1 MVIEEKLE
9 KIIGLMSHDDL
20 FNITLGWQML
30 YSQYDKLELIDIVC
44 ELRQSRAFPHDDLR
58 QILLFTNF
66 GTLPTN
72 MFMLGTQRA
81 IIDYGHEKG
90 SQTFDDST
98 TDVDFL
104 VNLRNTR
111 SLNIATEKDFDF
123 SKCDKVEAVSI
134 FNKNDSLYTLD
145 KKKIAHLYIEDF
157 NAINE
162 RLFEFEN
169 LQSLKV
175 SWGDLT
181 KYQLEIISML
191 PIRLLQ
197 ISSCTIEKGANIYCG
212 DNHRLRFIGLDT
224 VMGELDLSTF
234 IGETTKYLN
243 VHSEYHTHQTVL
255 HNKEAFISN
264 GCELNDDPDYIFPY
278 SNPYVK

>member
-1 MVIEEKLE
+1 MVIDEKLE

-20 FNITLGWQML
+20 ANITLGWQML
-30 YSQYDKLELIDIVC
+30 YSQYDKLELIDIIC
-44 ELRQSRAFPHDDLR
+44 KLREARALPHDDFR

-72 MFMLGTQRA
+72 LFMLHTQRVVT
-81 IIDYGHEKG
+81 DYDHEKG
-90 SQTFDDST
+90 SQTFDDCT

-104 VNLRNTR
+104 VNLRNAR

-123 SKCDKVEAVSI
+123 NKCDKVEAVSI
-134 FNKNDSLYTLD
+134 LNKNDSIYTLD
-145 KKKIAHLYIEDF
+145 KQKIIHLYIEDF
-157 NAINE
+157 NSINE

-169 LQSLKV
+169 LESLKV
-175 SWGDLT
+175 SWGDLN
-181 KYQLEIISML
+181 KDHLELISLL
-191 PIRLLQ
+191 PIRLLE
-197 ISSCTIEKGANIYCG
+197 ICNCTIEKGANIYCA
-212 DNHRLRFIGLDT
+212 DNHRFRWINLDT
-224 VMGELDLSTF
+224 VRAELDLSAF

-264 GCELNDDPDYIFPY
+264 GCELNNDPNRIFPY
-278 SNPYVK
+278 SNPYIK